1 MSTNW
6 VYLIQQLVINNMK
19 KTIYLFI
26 LLLITSRSLAN
37 NLVIGTPAYNSTLN
51 TLTFT
56 IKWDNSWRVNG
67 VQGPNNWDAVW
78 VFVKRQPCA
87 ANGIWSHALL
97 STTPA
102 DHTITTPNT
111 YNLIIDKVDDG
122 MGVFIHRDA
131 SANNQIGNLT
141 TATTVTVK
149 LSGTYNPSLVG
160 TTSSADNFKVFGIEM
175 VYVPTGNFYI
185 GDGRTTNTS
194 NFSRGNTIGAVQITS
209 AIQTSGIGAY
219 SNYTS
224 NPTYG
229 CVIPLPSTYPLGYNG
244 FYCMKYEINQQQIVD
259 YLNTLTYDQQGG
271 RLAAWGARYPNAV
284 NTFWNNNNY
293 RQTIRVVTAGT
304 INSVP
309 AIFDLNGNAWGA
321 YLPAGFM
328 NWQDLTSY
336 LDWSGLRPMTEF
348 EYEKACRGTIN
359 PVVNE
364 YPWGNTTLNMVYG
377 ANNNTNTA
385 TEFYNAILDGMI
397 HANWDGGPARSG
409 FAATTSSNRVQAGAT
424 FYGIL
429 DMAGNVWEQ
438 CVGGGTGYNYSTFTN
453 ANGDGGLTKTGLANV
468 TGWPADGGVQSGT
481 ILKGGGYYNM
491 YYNSCFQVSDRSF
504 YGGTTLNQ
512 TINSTKDR
520 SIGGRGV
527 RNY

>member
-1 MSTNW
+1 
-6 VYLIQQLVINNMK
+6 MK
-19 KTIYLFI
+19 KTIFLFI
-26 LLLITSRSLAN
+26 LLFITSRSFAN

-97 STTPA
+97 SNTPA
-102 DHTITTPNT
+102 DHSVTGA
-111 YNLIIDKVDDG
+111 YNLVADPVTDG
-122 MGVFIHRDA
+122 MGVFIHRA
-131 SANNQIGNLT
+131 ENANNQIGNLT
-141 TATTVTVK
+141 NTSSVVIK
-149 LSGTYNPSLVG
+149 LSGTYNPVLVG
-160 TTSSADNFKVFGIEM
+160 SSSSSDNFKVFGVEM

-209 AIQTSGIGAY
+209 TTQASGLGAY
-219 SNYTS
+219 SNYVS
-224 NPTYG
+224 NPAYG
-229 CVIPLPSTYPLGYNG
+229 CVIPLPSTFPLGYNG

-259 YLNTLTYDQQGG
+259 YLNTLTYDQQKG
-271 RLAAWGARYPNAV
+271 RLDAWGVGSRLPTGV
-284 NTFWNNNNY
+284 NNYWNNNGY
-293 RQTIRVVTAGT
+293 RQTIRVATAGT
-304 INSVP
+304 NNSLP

-321 YLPAGFM
+321 FLPAGYM
-328 NWQDLTSY
+328 QWQDLTSY

-348 EYEKACRGTIN
+348 EYEKACRGTLN
-359 PVVNE
+359 PVQFE
-364 YPWGNTTLNMVYG
+364 YPWGTTACMMQNG
-377 ANNNTNTA
+377 SSTNNNSA
-385 TEFYNAILDGMI
+385 SEYYNGVFDGLV

-429 DMAGNVWEQ
+429 DMAGNIWEQ
-438 CVGGGTGYNYSTFTN
+438 CVGGGSGFNYSTFTSD
-453 ANGDGGLTKTGLANV
+453 NGNGALTKTGLADV
-468 TGWPADGGVQSGT
+468 SGWPGDGGSQSGT
-481 ILKGGGYYNM
+481 ILKGGSYYANGSNM
-491 YYNSCFQVSDRSF
+491 YLLQVSDRYM

-512 TINSTKDR
+512 RINNTKDR